1 MLCTN
6 RPKLPKYPHW
16 RLTGGSALAQI
27 HGGFGGGRDGS
38 ESGRE
43 IWEMIV
49 LLFNLGGTFVEV
61 QGVTEGIVLELPGG
75 DVVAV
80 AVVVVVVVVVAIEAA
95 DEGLPLGSGDDLG
108 PLSNL
113 LECPNGLG
121 PPAIG
126 RVGGAETVPEGGV
139 GGGGEG
145 EASSGGR
152 RGGAEA
158 GEVEVE
164 AAAVAVV
171 VVGVIGGGGV

>member
-1 MLCTN
+1 
-6 RPKLPKYPHW
+6 
-16 RLTGGSALAQI
+16 
-27 HGGFGGGRDGS
+27 
-38 ESGRE
+38 
-43 IWEMIV
+43 MIV

-75 DVVAV
+75 NVVAV
-80 AVVVVVVVVVAIEAA
+80 AVVVVVVAIEAA

-126 RVGGAETVPEGGV
+126 RVGGAETVPEGGG